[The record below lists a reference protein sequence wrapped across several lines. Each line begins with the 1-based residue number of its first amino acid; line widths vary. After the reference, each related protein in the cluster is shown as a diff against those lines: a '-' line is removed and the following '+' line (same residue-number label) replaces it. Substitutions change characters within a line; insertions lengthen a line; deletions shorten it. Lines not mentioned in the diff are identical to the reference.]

1 MSSERRRVKVRS
13 DVKMVSLQGE
23 RIRNDGEPVDL
34 FGHTVIVGSGVQA
47 VQMDDGRELLI
58 AMQDMEVVS

>member
-1 MSSERRRVKVRS
+1 MSTRQRVKVRS
-13 DVKMVSLQGE
+13 DVKMVSMHGE

-47 VQMDDGRELLI
+47 VQMEDGRELLI

>member
-13 DVKMVSLQGE
+13 DVKMVSMHGE
-23 RIRNDGEPVDL
+23 RIRNEGEPVDL

-58 AMQDMEVVS
+58 AMHDLEVVT